1 LANTITRNKAQ
12 KVKNK
17 ISDKRRVQLLMH
29 RPNSGTSMGRQVGC
43 KASFNP
49 TYVKEWGDRIQKLK
63 G

>member
-17 ISDKRRVQLLMH
+17 IPDKTRVQLLMH

-43 KASFNP
+43 KASFNL
-49 TYVKEWGDRIQKLK
+49 TYGKDCGERI
-63 G
+63 

>member
-1 LANTITRNKAQ
+1 MLATRNKAQ

-17 ISDKRRVQLLMH
+17 IPDKRRVQLLMH

-49 TYVKEWGDRIQKLK
+49 TYGKDCGDRI
-63 G
+63 